1 MGYFSYLSPIMVED
15 IKSHSDYVNELI
27 AMYSD
32 LIDEYQFDSIN
43 WEMLTSAKRKDELDK
58 LLHDYNN
65 NSSNP
70 IPAVNRFGRAVN
82 DSCFTA
88 WRYLIQAIMSLD
100 DDPSLI
106 IENYNNNAKFG
117 HGYPFAYALI
127 DHCGLITVQR
137 TVPKLFSYITFDC
150 DVHIKAEV
158 LGKDS
163 LSHSNLAGHKLVI
176 EEGCKTIEADA
187 ISEISAKAIY
197 LPSTI
202 EVLNY
207 NCWYTWA
214 LEELPTVHYNGT
226 IQQFTNLMK
235 KSRWKNVR
243 ANSKPSSYPLVS
255 ADIICTDGKIPMSS
269 KLDRNYNVV

>member
-1 MGYFSYLSPIMVED
+1 MGYFSYLSPITVED
-15 IKSHSDYVNELI
+15 INSHSKYVSELI

-32 LIDEYQFDSIN
+32 LIDEYRFDEIN
-43 WEMLTSAKRKDELDK
+43 WEMLTSAKNKPELER

-70 IPAVNRFGRAVN
+70 IQAVNRFGRAVD

-88 WRYLIQAIMSLD
+88 WRYLIQAVMSLD

-117 HGYPFAYALI
+117 HGYPFAYAMI

-137 TVPKLFSYITFDC
+137 TVPKLFCDISFEC

-158 LGKDS
+158 LGKNS
-163 LSHSNLAGHKLVI
+163 LTCSNLAGHTLFI
-176 EEGCKTIEADA
+176 EEGCKIIEEGA

-202 EVLNY
+202 EELKH
-207 NCWYTWA
+207 NCWD
-214 LEELPTVHYNGT
+214 H
-226 IQQFTNLMK
+226 
-235 KSRWKNVR
+235 
-243 ANSKPSSYPLVS
+243 
-255 ADIICTDGKIPMSS
+255 
-269 KLDRNYNVV
+269 